1 VATVTGLLLTITL
14 LLSLGLGLLA
24 AGTRVGRRLARRHER

>member
-1 VATVTGLLLTITL
+1 VASITGLLLIITL

-24 AGTRVGRRLARRHER
+24 AGTRLSRRLARRHER